1 MLRVL
6 VVEDEEMIRKGI
18 VLATDWQSLGCVVV
32 GEAANGEEGILQ
44 AEACKPSLII
54 TDLKMP
60 KMDGLEMIS
69 RLREAGCE
77 AYVIILTA
85 YDSFTYAQTAIRLG
99 AVDFLLKPFHDG
111 DLENAVLA
119 LQKRIA
125 GQKKRVLE
133 TIRFSTLGA
142 AVFSLLVW
150 AVFMLFPEPLIR
162 IFTPDEALITVAV
175 RAVRIYFCGF
185 VFMSLQFVAQNSFRS
200 LGKARQAIFFSL
212 LRKIV
217 LVVPLMLL
225 LPGVFGLGAD
235 GVYWSEPIS
244 DLLGGGAAFTTL
256 MLTVYRPLAKELKE
270 ETLCQN

>member
-6 VVEDEEMIRKGI
+6 VEEDEEMIRKGI

-119 LQKRIA
+119 LQKRIE
-125 GQKKRVLE
+125 GQKKRVEPQL
-133 TIRFSTLGA
+133 
-142 AVFSLLVW
+142 
-150 AVFMLFPEPLIR
+150 PE
-162 IFTPDEALITVAV
+162 V
-175 RAVRIYFCGF
+175 RAGAKSRYVQEAMDYIGKSCKDPGLS
-185 VFMSLQFVAQNSFRS
+185 VGQVA
-200 LGKARQAIFFSL
+200 A
-212 LRKIV
+212 
-217 LVVPLMLL
+217 
-225 LPGVFGLGAD
+225 GLGL
-235 GVYWSEPIS
+235 SEGHLS
-244 DLLGGGAAFTTL
+244 HLFKKETG
-256 MLTVYRPLAKELKE
+256 LTVGSYLTRCRMQKAMALLKE
-270 ETLCQN
+270 GKLRVYEVAEAVGYKDITYFSGTFKKLTGMSPTEYQNASF

>member
-6 VVEDEEMIRKGI
+6 VVEDEEMSGMGI
-18 VLATDWQSLGCVVV
+18 VLATDWLCLGCVVV

-111 DLENAVLA
+111 DLENGGLRCQDCSGRGPGENVWKKPDVVAPGTQIISCQAAYGKYVARSGTSMATPIVSGLLA
-119 LQKRIA
+119 LAWEKYPYLNAMQLKRKLILSATDLGESYLLQGA
-125 GQKKRVLE
+125 GMVDVEK
-133 TIRFSTLGA
+133 
-142 AVFSLLVW
+142 
-150 AVFMLFPEPLIR
+150 ML
-162 IFTPDEALITVAV
+162 
-175 RAVRIYFCGF
+175 
-185 VFMSLQFVAQNSFRS
+185 S
-200 LGKARQAIFFSL
+200 
-212 LRKIV
+212 
-217 LVVPLMLL
+217 
-225 LPGVFGLGAD
+225 
-235 GVYWSEPIS
+235 
-244 DLLGGGAAFTTL
+244 
-256 MLTVYRPLAKELKE
+256 
-270 ETLCQN
+270 